1 MKRILFALPV
11 SLFAIL
17 FATQAICGDV
27 RSELMA
33 RNTEWTDA
41 FNRGDI
47 DSVVAIY
54 ADDFSV
60 IPNGGEPITDRAQLK
75 TLLEGFAAVSTNL
88 KFETVSVDEMGD
100 FIYEF
105 GRTSYQWTDEN
116 GTVSP
121 AGETYLVIWKK
132 GEDGVWYYLVDA
144 WWDGA
149 EPVKE

>member
-1 MKRILFALPV
+1 MKRILIAL
-11 SLFAIL
+11 SFIL
-17 FATQAICGDV
+17 FAGQAICGDV
-27 RSELMA
+27 RSELSM
-33 RNTEWTDA
+33 RNSEWTDA

-60 IPNGGEPITDRAQLK
+60 VPNGGDPISDRAQLK
-75 TLLEGFAAVSTNL
+75 ELMEGFAAVSSNL
-88 KFETVSVDEMGD
+88 KFETVSVDEMGE
-100 FIYEF
+100 FAYEF
-105 GRTSYQWTDEN
+105 GRTSYELTDEN

-121 AGETYLVIWKK
+121 AGETYLVIWEK

-149 EPVKE
+149 GLDKN